1 MIIKDT
7 SIVFSLA
14 TGDPIRIEDKGKRPY
29 TTRLKMTVVQSSNG
43 FPRMN
48 ADKNAIDRRFRVL
61 SFSELKGKP
70 DRELRITIL
79 IAPKC

>member
-48 ADKNAIDRRFRVL
+48 ADKNAIESAV
-61 SFSELKGKP
+61 
-70 DRELRITIL
+70 I
-79 IAPKC
+79 